1 MKYTIDKLIGNTPM
15 IDLSKY
21 SVNSNVKVL
30 AKLEGNN
37 PGGSIKDRIAWR
49 MVKSAYDM
57 GVLNNGKIMVEPT
70 SGNTGIGLAMLSSI
84 FGYKFVAVMS
94 NHASVER
101 VKLLEAY
108 GASVILVDTNYG
120 TTIDTAKEMVKK
132 EPNKYLML
140 DQYQNENNPLA
151 HYFGTAQEIIRDVPS
166 ITHFVAGIGT
176 GGTIMGNGRRLKE
189 FDQNIKIIGLEPVK
203 HTEIQGLRNLEDY
216 VPPIFHRELL
226 DDVLSLVDDEAFRL
240 ARELF
245 KKDGL
250 SVGISS
256 GAALSG
262 AIEVS
267 KTIKSGTIVTIFP
280 DRGDSTLAPSCLI
293 INWI

>member
-15 IDLSKY
+15 IDLSAY
-21 SVNSNVKVL
+21 SVNSKVKIL

-49 MVKSAYDM
+49 MAKNAYDL
-57 GVLNNGKIMVEPT
+57 GWLNDRKIFVEPT
-70 SGNTGIGLAMLSSI
+70 SGNTGIGLAMLAEF

-94 NHASVER
+94 THASIER
-101 VKLLEAY
+101 IKLLEAY
-108 GASVILVDTNYG
+108 GAAIILVDTSVN

-140 DQYQNENNPLA
+140 DQYQNANNPLA
-151 HYFGTAQEIIRDVPS
+151 HYYGTGPEIIRDVPK

-176 GGTIMGNGRRLKE
+176 GGTITGIGRRLKE
-189 FDQNIKIIGLEPVK
+189 WNNNIEVIGLEAVK

-216 VPPIFHRELL
+216 VPPIFERSLL
-226 DDVLSLVDDEAFRL
+226 DEVLPLVDDEAFRL
-240 ARELF
+240 ARDLF
-245 KKDGL
+245 KKAGL

-267 KTIKSGTIVTIFP
+267 KVIKSGTIITVFP
-280 DRGDSTLAPSCLI
+280 DRGDRYISTKLF
-293 INWI
+293 NN